1 MDTKIIKRT
10 IKCLHKCIAKI
21 ESPPFAYPSDINV
34 LFGGKN
40 KNVRPIFILVKI
52 EEVINL
58 GPT

>member
-1 MDTKIIKRT
+1 M
-10 IKCLHKCIAKI
+10 CIAKI
-21 ESPPFAYPSDINV
+21 GSPPFAYPSDINV
-34 LFGGKN
+34 LFDGKN